1 MEGPVRRARRRGRPP
16 LGPRVIN
23 VHVRGRLPLLVLDV
37 VDPVG
42 TLSLRGFD
50 PVGTRIARLLVDVL
64 KKKCLLGRESET

>member
-1 MEGPVRRARRRGRPP
+1 M
-16 LGPRVIN
+16 
-23 VHVRGRLPLLVLDV
+23 LVLDV

-64 KKKCLLGRESET
+64 KKKCLREGKTRGR